1 MTNEEKLITAYNCS
15 CWRKSAENS
24 GAFVR
29 RSQGSSAQAQTRAP
43 AQARNYHLTSGNT
56 LMTNAIDNDH
66 YMSLL
71 ELEQFARSALE
82 PSAFDY
88 YSSGSLDE
96 VTLAE
101 NCSAF
106 GKLRLRPRVLVD
118 VSNRD
123 MSIELFG
130 MKHSMPILVAPT
142 AFQRLAHPDGEIA
155 TARAAE
161 KLGTTMIVSTLA
173 TASVAEIRKNSKAN
187 LWFQLYV
194 LKDRGI
200 TRELLERAVEA
211 GCKAIVVTVDAPVIG
226 RRERDMRNRF
236 ALPSNLS
243 IANLVDMGRNLSSL
257 PDTAAESGLAAY
269 FHSLYD
275 TSLTWKDMEWLR
287 KASPL
292 PVIVKG
298 ILRGD
303 DAKLAIESGVAG
315 IVVSNHGG
323 RQLDTAIAT
332 IDALAEVAEA
342 VSGQVPI
349 LIDGGIRRGTD
360 VVKALALGAKAVLV
374 GRPILWGLSYN
385 GEAGATRVLENL
397 KLELDNAM
405 ALIGAPNLES
415 ITPDFVV
422 GN

>member
-1 MTNEEKLITAYNCS
+1 
-15 CWRKSAENS
+15 
-24 GAFVR
+24 
-29 RSQGSSAQAQTRAP
+29 
-43 AQARNYHLTSGNT
+43 
-56 LMTNAIDNDH
+56 MTNAIDNDH

-236 ALPSNLS
+236 QLPSNLS
-243 IANLVDMGRNLSSL
+243 IANLVGLGRNLSSL

-298 ILRGD
+298 VLRGD
-303 DAKLAIESGVAG
+303 DAKLAIESGVDG